1 MLRFMEFI
9 LVFRP
14 AILWRDFAVTF
25 TIFKKFAVF
34 FAIFLRFSA
43 VFIFLATPLLAGLKP
58 DFHPLQ
64 CAQRTQLLTQR
75 PKR

>member
-34 FAIFLRFSA
+34 FAIFCDFLLSLFFLLR
-43 VFIFLATPLLAGLKP
+43 
-58 DFHPLQ
+58 HCLQ
-64 CAQRTQLLTQR
+64 D
-75 PKR
+75 